1 MITKISINDTEKY
14 LKDVLPEIRYE
25 HTLRVGLLAK
35 ELAERYKIDPEKAYL
50 TGILHDVAKKREDE
64 LLKKY
69 DISSF
74 IPDEDLDKYFPIL
87 HSALGAME
95 AKEIFEIQDQDIL
108 DAICYH
114 TTGRPGMGTL
124 EKIVYIADSCEPNR
138 KGNFVNEIRKI
149 AFENLDLAVLKLMDF
164 SLEICIERNRV
175 IHPLT
180 VEARNYYL
188 QKGVDFE

>member
-1 MITKISINDTEKY
+1 MSTKISISDTEKY
-14 LKDVLPEIRYE
+14 LKDVLPENRYE

-35 ELAERYKIDPEKAYL
+35 DLAKQYNIDPEKAYL

-74 IPDEDLDKYFPIL
+74 IPDEDLEKYFPIL

-95 AKEIFEIQDQDIL
+95 AKEVFGIQDQEML

-114 TTGRPGMGTL
+114 TTGRPKMGTL

-138 KGNFVNEIRKI
+138 KGDFVSEIREI

-164 SLEICIERNRV
+164 SLKICIERDRV

-180 VEARNYYL
+180 IEARNYYL